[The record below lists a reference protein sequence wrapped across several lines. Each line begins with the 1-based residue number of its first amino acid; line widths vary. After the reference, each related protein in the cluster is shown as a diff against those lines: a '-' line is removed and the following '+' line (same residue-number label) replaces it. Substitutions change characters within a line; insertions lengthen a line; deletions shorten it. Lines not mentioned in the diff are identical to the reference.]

1 MWLVGYIVIRHNYMY
16 PGRRFRRT
24 CLVHTKIRGMVK
36 TILNS
41 SRSTDYAWLP
51 RSCWRTAEDP
61 PMQRPWPSSL
71 RSHTIG
77 SCQNFNG
84 ISKFANLP
92 TIPYFN
98 MRKSVNIAKRKMPE
112 TEWRLAEMILWKL
125 ECFCD
130 RTLRQEVLRQTTT
143 TRMEWA
149 SKYHIA
155 GR

>member
-61 PMQRPWPSSL
+61 PMQRPWQVLGRIPLEAVKILTVYPSL
-71 RSHTIG
+71 RIYRPYLISTCENRLTSPSERCQRRNGG
-77 SCQNFNG
+77 SLQWFCGRWNVSAIEPLDKRYCDKRRPQGWNG
-84 ISKFANLP
+84 HP
-92 TIPYFN
+92 
-98 MRKSVNIAKRKMPE
+98 NI
-112 TEWRLAEMILWKL
+112 T
-125 ECFCD
+125 
-130 RTLRQEVLRQTTT
+130 
-143 TRMEWA
+143 
-149 SKYHIA
+149 
-155 GR
+155 